1 MSRPRV
7 LDETKRREVCALLTA
22 GMTLGSAAEYV
33 GCSVKTIRRER
44 DRDDDFDLKVRRAK
58 MAARLG
64 PLQAVRRAAETH
76 WRAAAWLVE
85 RQERRDERRRADR
98 RRRVELERVV
108 GAVKEV
114 VRREVP
120 GLPQQWAIEDQID
133 QIATG
138 RKPRDPKPSLPE
150 VDLAAPPARAKRES
164 PVPAA
169 LRELA
174 ERVAAPVDEQPPAG
188 QSSDVDAPKRT
199 KPPAAAPAPVAAEPA
214 EEVPNGDEPPTNGP
228 GFVPS
233 LRVFGQNELDR
244 EKQSLAAG
252 PVRRTGG

>member
-44 DRDDDFDLKVRRAK
+44 DGDEDFDLEVRRAK

-114 VRREVP
+114 MRREVP
-120 GLPQQWAIEDQID
+120 SLPQQWAIEDQIER
-133 QIATG
+133 IAG
-138 RKPRDPKPSLPE
+138 RKPGDPKQSLPE
-150 VDLAAPPARAKRES
+150 VDQAAPPARAKRES

-169 LRELA
+169 LREIA
-174 ERVAAPVDEQPPAG
+174 VRVAATVDEQPPTE
-188 QSSDVDAPKRT
+188 QSSDADAPDRT
-199 KPPAAAPAPVAAEPA
+199 KPAQVTQAAAAAEPA
-214 EEVPNGDEPPTNGP
+214 GEALNSDEGSTGGL
-228 GFVPS
+228 GFVRS
-233 LRVFGQNELDR
+233 LRVFGQNALDR
-244 EKQSLAAG
+244 EEQSLAAG

>member
-44 DRDDDFDLKVRRAK
+44 DGDDDFDLQVRRAK

-85 RQERRDERRRADR
+85 RQERRDKQRRVDR
-98 RRRVELERVV
+98 RRRVELERMV
-108 GAVKEV
+108 GQVKEV

-120 GLPQQWAIEDQID
+120 SLPQQWAIEEQID

-138 RKPRDPKPSLPE
+138 RKPRDPEPSLPE
-150 VDLAAPPARAKRES
+150 VDQPAPPVRAKRES
-164 PVPAA
+164 PIPAA
-169 LRELA
+169 LREIA
-174 ERVAAPVDEQPPAG
+174 ERVAATVDEQPPAG
-188 QSSDVDAPKRT
+188 QSSDADAPDRT
-199 KPPAAAPAPVAAEPA
+199 KPPEVTQATNAAEPA
-214 EEVPNGDEPPTNGP
+214 AEVPNGDEPPTSEP
-228 GFVPS
+228 GSVPS
-233 LRVFGQNELDR
+233 LRVFGQNELDK
-244 EKQSLAAG
+244 EKQSLAAE